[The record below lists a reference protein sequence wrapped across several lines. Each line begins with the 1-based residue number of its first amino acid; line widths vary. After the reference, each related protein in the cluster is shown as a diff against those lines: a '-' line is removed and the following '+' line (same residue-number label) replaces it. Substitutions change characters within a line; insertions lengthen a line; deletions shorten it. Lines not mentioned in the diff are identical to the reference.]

1 MGTLCPHHGLP
12 GPGRERNEG
21 QWGPSL
27 AVFRA
32 KSQWVVDLR
41 LRPDIWVVVGP
52 VDAHQADDL
61 LGDDASITHGNVLS
75 AASGHGS
82 DGWVQAEA
90 LLDAHGGE
98 G

>member
-1 MGTLCPHHGLP
+1 MLIRQMTSGGTEMAALWTR
-12 GPGRERNEG
+12 GRRDG
-21 QWGPSL
+21 
-27 AVFRA
+27 
-32 KSQWVVDLR
+32 D
-41 LRPDIWVVVGP
+41 VGDVMP
-52 VDAHQADDL
+52 QMSCT